1 MIHYEKHTRD
11 AFTIPSI
18 PKTFADLKNMIV
30 AKSMTDSILQ
40 RLPKFW
46 LSLLISG
53 LLPGAAIAEET
64 NVRGSYLLDSK
75 AVSQT
80 PKYLGVCLEVADNAE
95 RSNLWDWLAD
105 SGAKMVRVLHP
116 DKDVR
121 IVPASEATYKPIAT
135 KSDFDAFR
143 ARLLAD
149 PEKNIP
155 WSNYRF
161 DKEIPWLGIPDVE
174 IKKVIQAGV
183 SPVVSIAYG
192 PQYYPGPLL
201 KVFTDEIKAKDE
213 NVNWPAAA
221 SAYEYYLANV
231 YRYASRN
238 GVTHFMMLN
247 EPSGGVKTV
256 QQIGVIAR
264 MGRLALEDV
273 RARLSDQRTAAGL
286 RLSGPACYSN
296 WEEFW
301 PYMEPYVDF
310 LDRHFYNPDPDMFTR
325 QYNRAAMRASQ
336 TGKKVALT
344 EYNRIGGPLQPD
356 QALWAMKPA
365 LQLGVLTMSIL
376 SSGRA
381 KEPGCEMALLYEFQ
395 APATHRNFKSLVYGD
410 MKLIDWTGRDHGLN
424 GEASE
429 WYPSFEELQIQF
441 ATPAY
446 HIFKMLSR
454 CTPGAA
460 TGVESYEVLGVGES
474 SKGFGEVWDKE
485 ISNNIYRMTDER
497 KYYALGG
504 AGPEIRVLAVRTP
517 ERLIITVLNSAPTPV
532 KRVGFDLDYV
542 KEPYATAVVRET
554 SLLRRDQAVA
564 QMAVTGKRVIVDLP
578 ADSMTQIILIKED
591 LTKVTELK
599 FEEKTVTPGTIK
611 DLGLY
616 QTTRLCA
623 LGKIGKRW
631 MDLSELN
638 IAWSSSEERLV
649 NVYQGGLVER
659 VRETG
664 KPVVI
669 TAKPLAGGLQISQTV
684 MPDKEGQ
691 KLASSGSLVP
701 NGGFEEAAGDTKEA
715 VSGWVTGW
723 ELGLSPAKGWVAKG
737 GVIPFWERSQERN
750 HTPGG
755 NACLKLTFDP
765 ANKRPIPNLAATTE
779 SRRPIELYSREYKV
793 SAWVW
798 RPAQGGLSEGTLSLV
813 ATFSADRNAPPVT
826 VALKKMAD
834 LPVDQWVQIEQ
845 TLPIPVDAS
854 RIQVQLAFTG
864 DPKQAGVLYIDDVNL
879 NGN

>member
-1 MIHYEKHTRD
+1 MQKAKTQGEIMK
-11 AFTIPSI
+11 PSRRT
-18 PKTFADLKNMIV
+18 PIV
-30 AKSMTDSILQ
+30 
-40 RLPKFW
+40 P
-46 LSLLISG
+46 LIGFLIVQIFISNAG
-53 LLPGAAIAEET
+53 GAEAQSPPVAVES

-95 RSNLWDWLAD
+95 RCNLWDWLAD
-105 SGAKMVRVLHP
+105 SGAQMVRVVHP
-116 DKDVR
+116 DKDMR
-121 IVPASEATYKPIAT
+121 ILPASESTYKSIAT

-183 SPVVSIAYG
+183 APIVSISYG
-192 PQYYPGPLL
+192 PHGYPGPLL
-201 KVFTDEIKAKDE
+201 KAFTDEVQAKDE

-231 YRYASRN
+231 YRYASRD

-247 EPSGGVKTV
+247 EPSGGVKYI

-273 RARLSDQRTAAGL
+273 RAKLSDKRTAAGL
-286 RLSGPACYSN
+286 RLSGPACYGN

-310 LDRHFYNPDPDMFTR
+310 LDSHFYNPDPDMFTR
-325 QYNRAAMRASQ
+325 RYNRAAILAGQ
-336 TGKKVALT
+336 TGKKLAFT

-356 QALWAMKPA
+356 EALWALKPA
-365 LQLGVLTMSIL
+365 LQLGALTMSIL

-410 MKLIDWTGRDHGLN
+410 MNLIDWTGRDHGLN

-429 WYPSFEELQIQF
+429 WYPSFEELQIRF

-454 CTPGAA
+454 CAPGAGA
-460 TGVESYEVLGVGES
+460 GVESYQVLGVGES

-517 ERLIITVLNSAPTPV
+517 ERLLITVLNSAPTPV
-532 KRVGFDLDYV
+532 KWVGFDLDYL
-542 KEPYATAVVRET
+542 KEPYATALVRET
-554 SLLRRDQAVA
+554 ALNRRDQAIA
-564 QMAVTGKRVIVDLP
+564 QIAVTGKRVVVDLP
-578 ADSMTQIILIKED
+578 AESMTQIILIKED

-599 FEEKTVTPGTIK
+599 LEEKTITPGTIK

-623 LGKIGKRW
+623 LGKIGERW

-659 VRETG
+659 VRQTG
-664 KPVVI
+664 KTVVI
-669 TAKPLAGGLQISQTV
+669 TAKTLEGGLQISQAV

-691 KLASSGSLVP
+691 KLAPRGSLVP
-701 NGGFEEAAGDTKEA
+701 NGGFEEAVANTKEA
-715 VSGWVTGW
+715 VSDWATGW
-723 ELGLSPAKGWVAKG
+723 DLGLSPAKGWVARG
-737 GVIPFWERSQERN
+737 GAVPLWERSQERN

-755 NACLKLTFDP
+755 KACLKLTFNP
-765 ANKRPIPNLAATTE
+765 AKKRAVPNLAAVSE
-779 SRRPIELYSREYKV
+779 SRRGFEIYSREYKV

-798 RPAQGGLSEGTLSLV
+798 RPAQGGLSAGALSLV
-813 ATFSADRNAPPVT
+813 VTFSTDKKAQPVN
-826 VALKKMAD
+826 VMVKNMAD

-845 TLPIPVDAS
+845 TLPIPVDAF

-864 DPKQAGVLYIDDVNL
+864 VPKQAGALYIDDVNL

>member
-1 MIHYEKHTRD
+1 MQ
-11 AFTIPSI
+11 
-18 PKTFADLKNMIV
+18 KTKTLGEIMNSSDRTPIFI
-30 AKSMTDSILQ
+30 KSMTYSILPD
-40 RLPKFW
+40 LPKRW

-53 LLPGAAIAEET
+53 LVLGAAIGEEA

-75 AVSQT
+75 AVGQT

-95 RSNLWDWLAD
+95 RCNLWDWLAD
-105 SGAKMVRVLHP
+105 SGAKMVRVVHP
-116 DKDVR
+116 DKDMR
-121 IVPASEATYKPIAT
+121 IQPASESTYKQIAT

-161 DKEIPWLGIPDVE
+161 ESEIPWLGISDVE

-192 PQYYPGPLL
+192 PHYYPGSLI
-201 KVFTDEIKAKDE
+201 KTFTDEIQARDE
-213 NVNWPAAA
+213 NVNWSAAA

-231 YRYASRN
+231 YRYASRD

-247 EPSGGVKTV
+247 EPSGGVKYV

-264 MGRLALEDV
+264 MGRLALGDV
-273 RARLSDQRTAAGL
+273 RAKLSDKRTAAGL
-286 RLSGPACYSN
+286 RLSGPACYGN

-310 LDRHFYNPDPDMFTR
+310 LDSHFYNPDPDMFTR
-325 QYNRAAMRASQ
+325 HYNRAAMRAGQ
-336 TGKKVALT
+336 TGKKVAFT

-365 LQLGVLTMSIL
+365 LQLGALTMSIL

-410 MKLIDWTGRDHGLN
+410 MNMIDWTGRDHGLN

-429 WYPSFEELQIQF
+429 WYPSFEELQVRF

-454 CTPGAA
+454 CTPGDGA
-460 TGVESYEVLGVGES
+460 GVESYEVLGVGES
-474 SKGFGEVWDKE
+474 KGFGEVWDKD

-532 KRVGFDLDYV
+532 KRVGVDLDYI
-542 KEPYATAVVRET
+542 KEPYATALVRET
-554 SLLRRDQAVA
+554 SLNRRDQAVA

-578 ADSMTQIILIKED
+578 ADSMTQIILIKEE
-591 LTKVTELK
+591 LSKVTELK
-599 FEEKTVTPGTIK
+599 FEEKTVTPGSIK

-616 QTTRLCA
+616 QTTRLCT
-623 LGKIGKRW
+623 LGKIGERW
-631 MDLSELN
+631 LDLSELN
-638 IAWSSSEERLV
+638 IAWSSSEDRLV

-669 TAKPLAGGLQISQTV
+669 TARTLEGGLQISQTV
-684 MPDKEGQ
+684 MPDKEGE
-691 KLASSGSLVP
+691 KLASRGPLVS
-701 NGGFEEAAGDTKEA
+701 NGGFEEAAGDTNEA

-723 ELGLSPAKGWVAKG
+723 ELGLSPAKSWVVKG
-737 GVIPFWERSQERN
+737 GTVRFWERSQERN

-765 ANKRPIPNLAATTE
+765 ANKRAIPNLLALSE
-779 SRRPIELYSREYKV
+779 SRRVLEICSREYNV
-793 SAWVW
+793 SMWVW
-798 RPAQGGLSEGTLSLV
+798 RPSQGGLSEGALSMEV
-813 ATFSADRNAPPVT
+813 KFSADRNAKPVT
-826 VALKKMAD
+826 VALKNVAD

-845 TLPIPVDAS
+845 TLPVPVDAS
-854 RIQVQLAFTG
+854 RIQVELAFTG
-864 DPKQAGVLYIDDVNL
+864 EPKQAGTLCIDDVNL

>member
-1 MIHYEKHTRD
+1 MKPTVR
-11 AFTIPSI
+11 TQ
-18 PKTFADLKNMIV
+18 IV
-30 AKSMTDSILQ
+30 
-40 RLPKFW
+40 P
-46 LSLLISG
+46 LLGFLMAQIFISHAG
-53 LLPGAAIAEET
+53 GAEAPPTPVAVEA
-64 NVRGSYLLDSK
+64 NVRGSYLLGSK

-95 RSNLWDWLAD
+95 RSNLGDWLAD
-105 SGAKMVRVLHP
+105 SGAQMVRVLHP

-121 IVPASEATYKPIAT
+121 IVPASEATYKQIAT

-183 SPVVSIAYG
+183 SPIVSIAYG

-201 KVFTDEIKAKDE
+201 KAFTEEIQAKDE

-247 EPSGGVKTV
+247 EPNGGLKNI

-273 RARLSDQRTAAGL
+273 RAKLSDKSTAAGL

-296 WEEFW
+296 SEEFW
-301 PYMEPYVDF
+301 PYMEPYVDL
-310 LDRHFYNPDPDMFTR
+310 LDCHFYNPDPDMFTR
-325 QYNRAAMRASQ
+325 QYTRTTMRAGH
-336 TGKKVALT
+336 TGKKVAFT

-356 QALWAMKPA
+356 QALWVLKPA
-365 LQLGVLTMSIL
+365 LQLGALTMAIL
-376 SSGRA
+376 CSGRA
-381 KEPGCEMALLYEFQ
+381 GDPGCEMALLYEFQ

-410 MKLIDWTGRDHGLN
+410 MNLIDWTGRDHGLN
-424 GEASE
+424 GESSE
-429 WYPSFEELQIQF
+429 WYPSFEELQIRF

-446 HIFKMLSR
+446 HVFKMLSR
-454 CTPGAA
+454 CVPGAGA
-460 TGVESYEVLGVGES
+460 GVESYEVLGVGES
-474 SKGFGEVWDKE
+474 TRGFGEVWDKD
-485 ISNNIYRMTDER
+485 ISNNIYKMLDER

-517 ERLIITVLNSAPTPV
+517 ERLIITVLNPAPTPV

-542 KEPYATAVVRET
+542 KEPYATALVRET
-554 SLLRRDQAVA
+554 SLNRRDQVIA

-578 ADSMTQIILIKED
+578 AESMTQIILIKED

-599 FEEKTVTPGTIK
+599 FEERTVTPGTIK

-623 LGKIGKRW
+623 LGKIGERW
-631 MDLSELN
+631 LDLSELN

-659 VRETG
+659 VRQTG

-669 TAKPLAGGLQISQTV
+669 TARTLEGGLQISQTV

-691 KLASSGSLVP
+691 KLAPSGSLVP
-701 NGGFEEAAGDTKEA
+701 NGGFEQTVANTKEA
-715 VSGWVTGW
+715 VADWATGW
-723 ELGLSPAKGWVAKG
+723 DLGLSPAKGWVAKA

-755 NACLKLTFDP
+755 NACLKLTVDP
-765 ANKRPIPNLAATTE
+765 AKKRPIPNLAAVAE
-779 SRRPIELYSREYKV
+779 SRRGFEIYSREYKI

-798 RPAQGGLSEGTLSLV
+798 RPAHGGLSEGTLSMEV
-813 ATFSADRNAPPVT
+813 KFSADRNAPPVH
-826 VALKKMAD
+826 VPLKNMAD

-845 TLPIPVDAS
+845 ILPVPVDAS
-854 RIQVQLAFTG
+854 RLQVSIAFTG
-864 DPKQAGVLYIDDVNL
+864 EPKQAGTLYIDDVNL
-879 NGN
+879 KGD

>member
-1 MIHYEKHTRD
+1 MIAQK
-11 AFTIPSI
+11 
-18 PKTFADLKNMIV
+18 L
-30 AKSMTDSILQ
+30 MTDSI
-40 RLPKFW
+40 RPALPKLW
-46 LSLLISG
+46 LRLLMYG
-53 LLPGAAIAEET
+53 LLPGAAMAEET
-64 NVRGSYLLDSK
+64 SVRGSYLLDSK
-75 AVSQT
+75 AVGQT

-105 SGAKMVRVLHP
+105 SGAKMVRVVHP
-116 DKDVR
+116 DKDMR
-121 IVPASEATYKPIAT
+121 IQPASESTYKQIAN

-149 PEKNIP
+149 PDKNIP

-161 DKEIPWLGIPDVE
+161 DKEIPWLGITDVE

-183 SPVVSIAYG
+183 SPIISISYG
-192 PQYYPGPLL
+192 PHCYPGPLL
-201 KVFTDEIKAKDE
+201 KEFTDEVQAKDE

-221 SAYEYYLANV
+221 SAYEYYLANI
-231 YRYASRN
+231 YRYASRD

-247 EPSGGVKTV
+247 EPSGGVKYI

-273 RARLSDQRTAAGL
+273 RGKLSNKSTAAAL
-286 RLSGPACYSN
+286 RLSGPACYGN

-310 LDRHFYNPDPDMFTR
+310 LDSHFYNPDPDMFTR
-325 QYNRAAMRASQ
+325 HYNRAAMRAGQ
-336 TGKKVALT
+336 TGKKVAFT
-344 EYNRIGGPLQPD
+344 EYNRIGGGLQPD

-365 LQLGVLTMSIL
+365 LQLGALTMSVL

-381 KEPGCEMALLYEFQ
+381 KEPGSEMALLYEFQ

-410 MKLIDWTGRDHGLN
+410 MNMIDWTGCDHGLN
-424 GEASE
+424 SEASE
-429 WYPSFEELQIQF
+429 WYPTFEELQVRF

-454 CTPGAA
+454 CAPGARA
-460 TGVESYEVLGVGES
+460 GVESYEVLGVGES
-474 SKGFGEVWDKE
+474 KGFGEVWDKD

-532 KRVGFDLDYV
+532 KRVGFDLDYA
-542 KEPYATAVVRET
+542 KEPYATALVRET
-554 SLLRRDQAVA
+554 SLLRRDQAIA
-564 QMAVTGKRVIVDLP
+564 QMAVTGKRVVVDLP
-578 ADSMTQIILIKED
+578 ADSMTQIILIKDD

-599 FEEKTVTPGTIK
+599 FEEKTVTPGTIN

-623 LGKIGKRW
+623 LGKIGERW

-638 IAWSSSEERLV
+638 VAWTSSEERLV
-649 NVYQGGLVER
+649 NVYQGGLVQR

-669 TAKPLAGGLQISQTV
+669 TAKTLAGGLQISQTV

-691 KLASSGSLVP
+691 KLAPRGSLVP

-715 VSGWVTGW
+715 VAGWVTGW

-737 GVIPFWERSQERN
+737 GAVPVWERSLERN

-755 NACLKLTFDP
+755 NACLKLTVDP
-765 ANKRPIPNLAATTE
+765 ANKRAIPSLAALSE
-779 SRRPIELYSREYKV
+779 SRNGFELYSRQYKV

-798 RPAQGGLSEGTLSLV
+798 RPAQAGLAEGALSLV
-813 ATFSADRNAPPVT
+813 AKFGTDKNAQPVN
-826 VALKKMAD
+826 VLLKNIAD

-845 TLPIPVDAS
+845 TLAVPVDAS
-854 RIQVQLAFTG
+854 RMQVQLAFTG
-864 DPKQAGVLYIDDVNL
+864 EPKQAGALYIDDVHL
-879 NGN
+879 AGNQRQ

>member
-1 MIHYEKHTRD
+1 MGNKSRAAASSGLHILPLNALPMK
-11 AFTIPSI
+11 FTEQ
-18 PKTFADLKNMIV
+18 KT
-30 AKSMTDSILQ
+30 MTDSILP
-40 RLPKFW
+40 RLPKLW
-46 LSLLISG
+46 LGLLISG
-53 LLPGAAIAEET
+53 LLPGAVLAEEA

-75 AVSQT
+75 AVGQT

-105 SGAKMVRVLHP
+105 SGAQMVRVVHP
-116 DKDVR
+116 DKDMR
-121 IVPASEATYKPIAT
+121 IQPASESTYKQIAT

-155 WSNYRF
+155 WNNYRF
-161 DKEIPWLGIPDVE
+161 DKTIPWLGIPDVE
-174 IKKVIQAGV
+174 IEKAIQAGV
-183 SPVVSIAYG
+183 APILSIAYG
-192 PQYYPGPLL
+192 PHCYPGPLL
-201 KVFTDEIKAKDE
+201 KEFTGEVQAKDE

-231 YRYASRN
+231 YRYANRD

-247 EPSGGVKTV
+247 EPDGDVKYI

-273 RARLSDQRTAAGL
+273 RAKLRDKRTAAAL
-286 RLSGPACYSN
+286 RLSGPACHSN

-310 LDRHFYNPDPDMFTR
+310 LDSHFYDPDPDMFTR
-325 QYNRAAMRASQ
+325 QYVRAAMRAGQ
-336 TGKKVALT
+336 TGKKIAFT

-356 QALWAMKPA
+356 QALWVMKPA
-365 LQLGVLTMSIL
+365 LQLGALTMSAL

-381 KEPGCEMALLYEFQ
+381 QEPGCEMALLYEFQ

-410 MKLIDWTGRDHGLN
+410 MNMIDWTGRDHGLN
-424 GEASE
+424 TEASE
-429 WYPSFEELQIQF
+429 WYPSFEELQIRF

-454 CTPGAA
+454 CAPGAA
-460 TGVESYEVLGVGES
+460 AGVDSYEVLGVGES
-474 SKGFGEVWDKE
+474 SKGFAQVYDK
-485 ISNNIYRMTDER
+485 NLGMNIYRLLDER
-497 KYYALGG
+497 KYYALAG
-504 AGPEIRVLAVRTP
+504 AGPDFRVLAVRTP
-517 ERLIITVLNSAPTPV
+517 ERLIITVLNPGPIPA
-532 KRVGFDLDYV
+532 KRVAFDLDYL
-542 KEPYATAVVRET
+542 KEPYATALVRET

-578 ADSMTQIILIKED
+578 AESMTQIILIKED
-591 LTKVTELK
+591 LSKVTELK
-599 FEEKTVTPGTIK
+599 LEEKTVTPGTIK

-623 LGKIGKRW
+623 LGKIGERW

-659 VRETG
+659 VRQTG

-669 TAKPLAGGLQISQTV
+669 AAKTLEGGLQISQTV
-684 MPDKEGQ
+684 MPDKQGQ
-691 KLASSGSLVP
+691 KLAPSGSLLL
-701 NGGFEEAAGDTKEA
+701 NGGFEEAAGNTKEA
-715 VSGWVTGW
+715 VSGWATGW

-755 NACLKLTFDP
+755 KACLKLTFDP
-765 ANKRPIPNLAATTE
+765 AKKRAIPNLAAASE
-779 SRRPIELYSREYKV
+779 SKGGFELYSREYKI

-798 RPAQGGLSEGTLSLV
+798 RPARGGLSEGALSLV
-813 ATFSADRNAPPVT
+813 VKFGADKNAQPVNLP
-826 VALKKMAD
+826 LKNMAD
-834 LPVDQWVQIEQ
+834 LPTDQWVQIAQ

-854 RIQVQLAFTG
+854 RMQVQLAFTG
-864 DPKQAGVLYIDDVNL
+864 EPKQAGTLYIDDVNVE
-879 NGN
+879 GN